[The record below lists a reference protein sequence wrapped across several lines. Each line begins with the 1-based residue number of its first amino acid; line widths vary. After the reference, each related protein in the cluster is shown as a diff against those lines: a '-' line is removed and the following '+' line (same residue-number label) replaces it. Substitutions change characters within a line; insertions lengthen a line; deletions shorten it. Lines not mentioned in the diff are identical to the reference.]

1 MAKAVFTSIRNAGPG
16 NRFSGPGRATSF
28 VGIRQGGRPA
38 MRFVHAHRIPALAA
52 VGVAAL
58 LLSTACATSN
68 ALTKPAAP
76 QLEKTNLVV
85 DAVPGEGAA
94 GLFIAEED
102 GLFAKAG
109 LHVKIVPVE
118 SSSTSTVLP
127 DMEAGK
133 VDVASGQY
141 TSYIVPDAFGQAK
154 VRILAAGY
162 SLGPNVQVIMVR
174 NHDDATNV
182 TGLKGKTIALNAT
195 NSVTSDLLFNLLAA
209 YGIGPKQVHLVV
221 LPFPEMPALL
231 AQGKIDA
238 IYEIEPYVTEA
249 EQDFGEEELADI
261 DSGANENFPI
271 NGYGV
276 LASWAAKYPHTA
288 AAFARVI
295 RQANSLAATNISVLQ
310 HVLSTALHLSPQV
323 TDVMASGSFPTDA
336 DPVQLQRVADLML
349 KYGQIH
355 RAFNVKSI
363 IGMPGP
369 GGK

>member
-1 MAKAVFTSIRNAGPG
+1 
-16 NRFSGPGRATSF
+16 
-28 VGIRQGGRPA
+28 
-38 MRFVHAHRIPALAA
+38 MRLVHTHRTPALAA
-52 VGVAAL
+52 VGLTAL
-58 LLSTACATSN
+58 LLTTACATSN
-68 ALTKPAAP
+68 ALTTPAAP
-76 QLEKTNLVV
+76 RLEKTNLVV

-127 DMEAGK
+127 NMEAGK

-141 TSYIVPDAFGQAK
+141 TSYILPDAFGAAK

-174 NHDDATNV
+174 SHNDATSV
-182 TGLKGKTIALNAT
+182 TGLKDKTIALNAT
-195 NSVTSDLLFNLLAA
+195 NSVTSDLLFNLLST
-209 YGIGPKQVHLVV
+209 YGVLPRQVRLVV
-221 LPFPEMPALL
+221 MPFPAMPAAL
-231 AQGKIDA
+231 AAGKIDA

-249 EQDFGEEELADI
+249 EQQFGEEELADI
-261 DSGANENFPI
+261 DSGANENFPV

-295 RQANSLAATNISVLQ
+295 KQANSLAATNISVLQ

-323 TDVMASGSFPTDA
+323 TDVMANGSFPTDA

-349 KYGQIH
+349 KYGQIR
-355 RAFNVKSI
+355 RAFQVKSI
-363 IGMPGP
+363 IGMSGS
-369 GGK
+369 GRT

>member
-1 MAKAVFTSIRNAGPG
+1 
-16 NRFSGPGRATSF
+16 
-28 VGIRQGGRPA
+28 
-38 MRFVHAHRIPALAA
+38 MRLVHTHRTPALAA
-52 VGVAAL
+52 VGLAAL
-58 LLSTACATSN
+58 LLTTACATSN
-68 ALTKPAAP
+68 ALATSAAP
-76 QLEKTNLVV
+76 HLEKTNLVV

-127 DMEAGK
+127 NMEAGK

-141 TSYIVPDAFGQAK
+141 TSYILPDAFGAAK

-162 SLGPNVQVIMVR
+162 SLGPNVQVVMVR
-174 NHDDATNV
+174 SHGDATSA

-195 NSVTSDLLFNLLAA
+195 NSVTSDLLFNLLST
-209 YGIGPKQVHLVV
+209 YGVQPRQVHLVV
-221 LPFPEMPALL
+221 MPFPAMPAAL
-231 AQGKIDA
+231 AAGKVDA

-249 EQDFGEEELADI
+249 EQQFGEEELVDI
-261 DSGANENFPI
+261 DSGANANFPI

-288 AAFARVI
+288 AAFAKVI
-295 RQANSLAATNISVLQ
+295 KQANSLAATNISVLQ
-310 HVLSTALHLSPQV
+310 RVLSTGLHLSPQV

-355 RAFNVKSI
+355 RPFEVKSI
-363 IGMPGP
+363 IGMSGS
-369 GGK
+369 GRT